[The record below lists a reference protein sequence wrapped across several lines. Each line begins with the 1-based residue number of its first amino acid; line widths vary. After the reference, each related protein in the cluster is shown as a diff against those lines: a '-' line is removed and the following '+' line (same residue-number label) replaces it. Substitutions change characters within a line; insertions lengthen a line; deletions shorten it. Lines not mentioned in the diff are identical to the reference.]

1 MRGFILE
8 ILAGRTWRCDGTT
21 FWTRQAALDE
31 AKLLLSRGKA
41 QEIRILP
48 VAVDEEAVEAL
59 SRYPHDGNDAIGGA
73 V

>member
-8 ILAGRTWRCDGTT
+8 ILAGRTWRRDGTT
-21 FWTRQAALDE
+21 YWTRQAARNE

-48 VAVDEEAVEAL
+48 IEVNAKAVELL
-59 SRYPHDGNDAIGGA
+59 SCSPQEQREGN
-73 V
+73 